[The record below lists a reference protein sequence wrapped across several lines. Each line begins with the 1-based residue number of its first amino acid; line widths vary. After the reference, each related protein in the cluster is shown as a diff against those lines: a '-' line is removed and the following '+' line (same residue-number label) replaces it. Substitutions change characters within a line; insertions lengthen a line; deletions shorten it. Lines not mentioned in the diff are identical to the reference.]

1 MFLACSYDWHGVIKS
16 RSQFSMPPLRKTITI
31 VTRGDILHQDKLHRH
46 LQSDHNAIILDSN
59 DLCFSDSDMKE
70 CDLVI
75 LSISG
80 NEDLRM
86 DELDAMNSYLKQ
98 GKSIALFVSSSI
110 TCASVTGQRI
120 LNEFLSGFGIRI
132 EEDGVVRTV
141 YSKYL
146 HPKLALIN
154 DGVLHP
160 NLVPEHLRPNDE
172 SAGIKDY
179 NHESLNGGIDAEV
192 GFVYPHGC
200 TLSVKAP
207 SWPIL
212 SSGSLSFPLKR
223 PICAIW
229 EDLSKSKADSS
240 QMRGRLL
247 TIGSIEMF
255 SDEFLEKE
263 FNSHL
268 LDKFIQFLLH
278 QDEINSLSRSTMNSN
293 GMLEDARPV
302 PDIEALAERVKCCL
316 QEHRPLPQDL
326 NELYCRK
333 PLTFDTS
340 MIPKVMR
347 LYDELNVKYEP
358 LSLIK
363 PEFERPYPSLEPA
376 VFQPRMMDL
385 APPALE
391 QFDLDE
397 EFAEPAVRLARLTN
411 KCSNGVCDEDELEYF
426 VQEAGC
432 ITGLV
437 GQDDG
442 DMNGKEVL
450 HKLFLQVCVEFS
462 ICNIAALHLLQFTSF

>member
-1 MFLACSYDWHGVIKS
+1 
-16 RSQFSMPPLRKTITI
+16 MPPLRKTVTL

-46 LQSDHNAIILDSN
+46 LQLDHNVNILDSN
-59 DLCFSDSDMKE
+59 DDLCFCFSNMKE

-80 NEDLRM
+80 NEDVRT
-86 DELDAMNSYLKQ
+86 DERDAMNSYLKE
-98 GKSIALFVSSSI
+98 GKSIALFVSSSS
-110 TCASVTGQRI
+110 TCTSVTGTGQSV
-120 LNEFLSGFGIRI
+120 LNEFLSCFGIRI
-132 EEDGVVRTV
+132 EKDGVVRTV

-146 HPKLALIN
+146 HPKLALIT

-179 NHESLNGGIDAEV
+179 NRNHESLNGAGGMDIDIDIDAEV

-200 TLSVKAP
+200 TLSVQAP

-247 TIGSIEMF
+247 TIGSTDMF
-255 SDEFLEKE
+255 SNEFLEKE

-268 LDKFIQFLLH
+268 LDKFLQFLLH

-302 PDIEALAERVKCCL
+302 PDIEALSERVKCCL
-316 QEHRPLPQDL
+316 QEHAPLPQDL
-326 NELYCRK
+326 NALYCRK

-340 MIPKVMR
+340 MIPKVLK
-347 LYDELNVKYEP
+347 LYDELNVKHEP

-411 KCSNGVCDEDELEYF
+411 KCSNGVCDEDELEYL

-450 HKLFLQVCVEFS
+450 HKLFFQVC
-462 ICNIAALHLLQFTSF
+462 H